1 MLFRGDP
8 IPYIEY
14 TKEETATWGAVWEKV
29 FELLPG
35 RACSIHRVRLEKMM
49 QECGTGPNCI
59 PQMEDV
65 SNFLKRK
72 KYEFLDNILE
82 KHFNVL
88 IM

>member
-1 MLFRGDP
+1 MIFRGDP

-49 QECGTGPNCI
+49 HECGTGPNCI

-82 KHFNVL
+82 KHF
-88 IM
+88 